1 MSIESHR
8 KSYEKHAL
16 EMTDCLDSPDSMLGL
31 WLSEVNEL
39 PDYNSMVIGTVD
51 AHLQPHSRVVLLR
64 GLDEQ
69 GLRFYTNYDSNK
81 GVEIAENNKVSVN
94 FFWPTVERQVRVEG
108 SIVPLSSSESD
119 AYFHSRPRESQIGAW
134 VSPQSQVIANRDV
147 LSNRFEEISK
157 QFEGKE
163 IPRPTNW
170 GGYLI
175 RPNMFEFW
183 QGRPNRLHDRI
194 RYVKHAEGWSL
205 MRVAP

>member
-16 EMTDCLDSPDSMLGL
+16 EITDCLHSPFTMLDL
-31 WLSEVNEL
+31 WLNEVNEL
-39 PDYNSMVIGTVD
+39 ADYNAMVIGTVD
-51 AHLQPHSRVVLLR
+51 ANMQPHSRVVLLR
-64 GLDEQ
+64 GLDDQ

-81 GVEIAENNKVSVN
+81 GSEMASNNKVSVN

-108 SIVPLSSSESD
+108 TVAPLSSIESD

-134 VSPQSQVIANRDV
+134 VSPQSQIIENRDV
-147 LSNRFEEISK
+147 LSTRFEEISK

-163 IPRPTNW
+163 IPRPINW

-194 RYVKHAEGWSL
+194 RYVKHGEGWNL

>member
-16 EMTDCLDSPDSMLGL
+16 EMTDCLDAPDSMLGL

>member
-16 EMTDCLDSPDSMLGL
+16 EMTDCLDAPDSMLGL

-39 PDYNSMVIGTVD
+39 PDYNAMVIGTVD

-81 GVEIAENNKVSVN
+81 GIEIAENNKVSVN

>member
-16 EMTDCLDSPDSMLGL
+16 EMTDCLDAPDSMLGL

-39 PDYNSMVIGTVD
+39 PDYNAMVIGTVD